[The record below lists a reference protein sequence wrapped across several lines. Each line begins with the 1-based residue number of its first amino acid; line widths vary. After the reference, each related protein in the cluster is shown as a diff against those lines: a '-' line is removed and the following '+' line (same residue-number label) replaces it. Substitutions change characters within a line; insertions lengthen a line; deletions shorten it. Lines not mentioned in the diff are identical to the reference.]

1 MQDSLKRKLLA
12 GGIAGALVLGAGAVA
27 GAATGVGPFDD
38 NSPKLE
44 HGTQVGDETTTT
56 TSLDQAPGA
65 VPAPDPSVSDD
76 PAGHDANDD
85 NGIDDPADHDAND
98 DNGAD
103 DPAGHDIN
111 DDSSGHDNSGPGSD
125 NSGPGSD
132 SSGHGSDGSGSEH
145 D

>member
-38 NSPKLE
+38 SGPKLE
-44 HGTQVGDETTTT
+44 HGTEVGDETTTT

-85 NGIDDPADHDAND
+85 NGIDDPASHDAND
-98 DNGAD
+98 DNT
-103 DPAGHDIN
+103 
-111 DDSSGHDNSGPGSD
+111 GHDNSGPGSD
-125 NSGPGSD
+125 NSGPGSG
-132 SSGHGSDGSGSEH
+132 SSGHGSDDSGSEH